1 MQWSEWQI
9 IIFTDIILQFRS
21 FSKRQDVNLEILDKL
36 LVPSYDFFWVKLKL
50 TLCELVKLFI
60 TISFSQGFSLSFN
73 SLDYIVNRDFLF
85 KLALKSRVN
94 INFYFERILIS
105 LLDFF
110 YQDLSIVIYLGLD
123 QMRLKVIIILV
134 HLLLCFS
141 FLSHLVIIVF
151 WICHI
156 GSVL

>member
-1 MQWSEWQI
+1 MVNSE
-9 IIFTDIILQFRS
+9 
-21 FSKRQDVNLEILDKL
+21 
-36 LVPSYDFFWVKLKL
+36 
-50 TLCELVKLFI
+50 
-60 TISFSQGFSLSFN
+60 
-73 SLDYIVNRDFLF
+73 FLF

-123 QMRLKVIIILV
+123 QMRLKVIIVLV

-141 FLSHLVIIVF
+141 FLSHLFIIVF